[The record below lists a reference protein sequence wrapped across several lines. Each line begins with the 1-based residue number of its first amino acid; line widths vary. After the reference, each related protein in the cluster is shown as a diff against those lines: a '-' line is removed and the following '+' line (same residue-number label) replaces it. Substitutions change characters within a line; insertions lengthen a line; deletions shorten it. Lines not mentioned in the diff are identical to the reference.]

1 MPPHSQRVFALSYSF
16 RLSDHSLTDGVR
28 RIARSQIETAIAEI
42 DDETLGPVTTVHQL
56 RKRCKKVRGL
66 VRLVRPGFKDYAEE
80 NVAFRDLSRSLAD
93 LRDAGALLETVAAL
107 EARFGEV
114 IGGTFF
120 ADVRE
125 TLAAASPPA
134 GDEDVTDRL
143 AAARAAFEN
152 ALTRTHDW
160 KVKGKA
166 PEVLGR
172 GVKQTYK
179 RAETALAQAEQ
190 DGTPVEFHEFRKR
203 VKYHWYHMRLLKHV
217 WPKMIHARI
226 VEARHLATSLGDL
239 HDLAVFRLTVLPL
252 IEHADA
258 KTGEV
263 LGGLIEAEEKR
274 LAPECL
280 HHGHRLFA
288 EKAGPFGKGVGAY
301 WSTWRETAR
310 V

>member
-1 MPPHSQRVFALSYSF
+1 LSYSF

-28 RIARSQIETAIAEI
+28 RIARSQIGTAIAEI

-56 RKRCKKVRGL
+56 RKRCKKIRGL
-66 VRLVRPGFKDYAEE
+66 VRLVRPGFKAYWQE
-80 NVAFRDLSRSLAD
+80 NAAFGDLSRSLAD

-114 IGGTFF
+114 IGGPFF

-143 AAARAAFEN
+143 AGARAAFED
-152 ALTRTHDW
+152 ALARTDDW

-166 PEVLGR
+166 PDVLGR
-172 GVKQTYK
+172 GVAQTYK
-179 RAETALAQAEQ
+179 RAVKTLKQAEA

-203 VKYHWYHMRLLKHV
+203 VKYHWYHMRLMKHV

-239 HDLAVFRLTVLPL
+239 HDLAVFRLTVLPM
-252 IEHADA
+252 IETADA
-258 KTGEV
+258 KVGEV

-274 LAPECL
+274 LAPACL

-288 EKAGPFGKGVGAY
+288 EKPRPFGESIGAY
-301 WSTWRETAR
+301 WTTWQETAR
-310 V
+310 T

>member
-1 MPPHSQRVFALSYSF
+1 MSYSF
-16 RLSDHSLTDGVR
+16 RLSDHSLTHGVR

-42 DDETLGPVTTVHQL
+42 DDEALGPVTTVHQL

-66 VRLVRPGFKDYAEE
+66 IRLVRPGFKAYADE
-80 NVAFRDLSRSLAD
+80 NAAFRDLSRSLSD
-93 LRDAGALLETVAAL
+93 LRDAGALLETVGAL

-114 IGGTFF
+114 IGGNFF

-125 TLAAASPPA
+125 TLAAGSPPA
-134 GDEDVTDRL
+134 DDVHVAERL
-143 AAARAAFEN
+143 AGAREAFVAALA
-152 ALTRTHDW
+152 RTDGW
-160 KVKGKA
+160 KVKGKTA
-166 PEVLGR
+166 DIVGR
-172 GVKQTYK
+172 GVAQTYK
-179 RAETALAQAEQ
+179 RAVKTLADAED

-239 HDLAVFRLTVLPL
+239 HDLAVFRLTVLPI
-252 IEHADA
+252 IENADA
-258 KTGEV
+258 KVGEV

-274 LAPECL
+274 LAPDCL

-288 EKAGPFGKGVGAY
+288 EKPRPFGDSITAY
-301 WSTWRETAR
+301 WTTWQDTAR
-310 V
+310 N

>member
-1 MPPHSQRVFALSYSF
+1 LSYSF

-42 DDETLGPVTTVHQL
+42 DDKTLGPVTTVHQL

-66 VRLVRPGFKDYAEE
+66 VRLVRPGFKAYRQE
-80 NVAFRDLSRSLAD
+80 NAAFRDLSRSLAD
-93 LRDAGALLETVAAL
+93 LRDAGALLETVATL
-107 EARFGEV
+107 EARFGGI
-114 IGGTFF
+114 IGGTLFS
-120 ADVRE
+120 DVRE
-125 TLAAASPPA
+125 ALAAASPPA
-134 GDEDVTDRL
+134 DDAHVAERL
-143 AAARAAFEN
+143 AGARGAFEA
-152 ALTRTHDW
+152 ALIRTEGW

-166 PEVLGR
+166 PDILAR
-172 GVKQTYK
+172 GVVQTCK
-179 RAETALAQAEQ
+179 RAVKTLEQAED

-203 VKYHWYHMRLLKHV
+203 VKYHWYHMRLMKHV

-252 IEHADA
+252 VTQADA
-258 KTGEV
+258 RLGEA

-274 LAPECL
+274 LAPACL

-288 EKAGPFGKGVGAY
+288 EKPRPFGDGIGAY
-301 WSTWRETAR
+301 WSTWQETAR

>member
-1 MPPHSQRVFALSYSF
+1 MSYSF
-16 RLSDHSLTDGVR
+16 RLSDHSLTHGVR
-28 RIARSQIETAIAEI
+28 RIARSQIQTAIAEI

-66 VRLVRPGFKDYAEE
+66 VRLVRPGFKAYGQE
-80 NVAFRDLSRSLAD
+80 NAAFRDLSRSLAD

-134 GDEDVTDRL
+134 DDED
-143 AAARAAFEN
+143 AATRIAEARDAFEA
-152 ALTRTHDW
+152 ALARTDDW
-160 KVKGKA
+160 HIKGKA
-166 PEVLGR
+166 EDILGR
-172 GVKQTYK
+172 GVAQTYK
-179 RAETALAQAEQ
+179 RAVKTLAAAED

-226 VEARHLATSLGDL
+226 VEARQLATSLGDL
-239 HDLAVFRLTVLPL
+239 HDLAVFRLTVLPM
-252 IEHADA
+252 IEQADA
-258 KTGEV
+258 KVGEV

-274 LAPECL
+274 LAPDCL

-288 EKAGPFGKGVGAY
+288 EKPGAFGKSIEAW
-301 WSTWRETAR
+301 WSTWHETAR
-310 V
+310 T